1 MENGKLTKQ
10 RTKHYYFISKY
21 CHSWHNT
28 NNHTL
33 SLSRMVCWSIHCIC
47 RRVSV
52 FSSSFIHSWIVHFNQ
67 TSLVAIK
74 LWSYSHTE
82 NRHKHRVT
90 QTNNNHNNEKKTT
103 WKKLCLL
110 CMFFFCLRIE
120 TSPSRFAS
128 ATDLCIEFKHL
139 THLLHSSMHR
149 THVVCDVYLNQVH
162 VMWMCESVAVIVA
175 FFWLC
180 RVSWSANLYGNL

>member
-1 MENGKLTKQ
+1 MRFVYAMSYALRTQSHHQTCKNDKQMALCRMENGKLTKQ

-90 QTNNNHNNEKKTT
+90 QTNNNHNNK
-103 WKKLCLL
+103 KKLRGKSSVCFA
-110 CMFFFCLRIE
+110 CFFFAYELKLVR
-120 TSPSRFAS
+120 A
-128 ATDLCIEFKHL
+128 DLHL
-139 THLLHSSMHR
+139 PLIC
-149 THVVCDVYLNQVH
+149 VLNLN
-162 VMWMCESVAVIVA
+162 I
-175 FFWLC
+175 
-180 RVSWSANLYGNL
+180 